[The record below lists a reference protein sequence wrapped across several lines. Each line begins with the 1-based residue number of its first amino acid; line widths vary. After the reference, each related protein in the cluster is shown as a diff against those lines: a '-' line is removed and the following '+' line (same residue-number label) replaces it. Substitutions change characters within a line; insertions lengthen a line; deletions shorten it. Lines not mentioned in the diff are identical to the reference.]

1 MSFLEDASP
10 QQAIAWR
17 SYWLASA
24 VFTVT
29 CPFLW
34 LWVVRNVLNA
44 GLNLLWPVGVITAL
58 QMLTFGAFRPHTVE
72 GRIAFG
78 LAFLPLAGLV
88 LTQLSISC
96 CPGGHPTL
104 GGVVWVLTSYA
115 SLACVLVF
123 FILLA
128 LAARAAER
136 SSFIISEVFCVLLTS
151 VFACALVRV

>member
-17 SYWLASA
+17 SYWFASA

-34 LWVVRNVLNA
+34 LWLARTAWNA
-44 GLNLLWPVGVITAL
+44 GLNLLWPIGVITVL
-58 QMLTFGAFRPHTVE
+58 QLLTFGAFRPHTVE

-78 LAFLPLAGLV
+78 LAVLPLVGLA

-96 CPGGHPTL
+96 CPGGHPSL
-104 GGVVWVLTSYA
+104 GGLVWVLTSYA

-136 SSFIISEVFCVLLTS
+136 SSFIISEVLCVLLTS
-151 VFACALVRV
+151 VFACALLPI